1 MAVQGTTMF
10 VVFRWWQRC
19 KASCRPPLHI
29 PCHLQSSPTGAKFC
43 GGGATCRPV
52 WRKLK
57 IWQEVQFLKKTV
69 DTKLWPKPQLQL
81 KALCACQLVTKCLW
95 LLKTS
100 DMCTKITAIL
110 GKATGSSKINS
121 NVIVG
126 GSFGPLNLLNALL
139 VFIGFNL
146 LNSSYLSASA
156 CVLYTFFCCWWLEMN
171 CTTIYLTLWY
181 LLLIILIIRLHLF
194 SLWLLYF
201 VLCG

>member
-1 MAVQGTTMF
+1 MSTCVKEAEDMTRSPVLEEN
-10 VVFRWWQRC
+10 
-19 KASCRPPLHI
+19 CRHEI
-29 PCHLQSSPTGAKFC
+29 VT
-43 GGGATCRPV
+43 
-52 WRKLK
+52 
-57 IWQEVQFLKKTV
+57 KT
-69 DTKLWPKPQLQL
+69 QLQL

-156 CVLYTFFCCWWLEMN
+156 CVLYTFFCC
-171 CTTIYLTLWY
+171 
-181 LLLIILIIRLHLF
+181 
-194 SLWLLYF
+194 
-201 VLCG
+201 